1 MCETD
6 AVVEY
11 GKLEVIAFFFNN
23 SSVLAPN
30 NFDNTIKCVVL
41 KSEASLSHLETA

>member
-1 MCETD
+1 MCEHTKEI
-6 AVVEY
+6 VEFC
-11 GKLEVIAFFFNN
+11 KRCNN